1 LSTVAELAGS
11 LGDARLPQH
20 RGLYYGGTWY
30 DPLAGASAPTI
41 NPATGQSIAQVA
53 VAGANDVDAAI
64 SSAAAGFAIWRKTD
78 ALTRSRALVAWAARL
93 RANADQLAWLD
104 AVDAGMPIS
113 QVLRDIELAAVAI
126 EFCAGLIT
134 EIKGDTLPTGNGQL
148 TYTLRQPIGVVARIV
163 AFNHPLMFAASRAAA
178 PLAAGNAL
186 ILKPSEQ
193 APLSALRLAELSEGL
208 FPPGVFNVLPGG
220 RECGEA
226 LARSPSVAKVSL
238 IGSVP
243 TGKAVLRAAA
253 ETIKETALELGGK
266 NALIA
271 YPDADVPAVADAIFR
286 GMNFAWGGQS
296 CGSTSRAF
304 VHTDIHDAVVA
315 LVVEKCRALVPGMP
329 TEPGT
334 AMGCLIS
341 EAHRARV
348 EGFVASAI
356 EEGATLVAGGRRP
369 SGLDG
374 GAFYEPTV
382 FTGVSADMRIAR
394 EEIFGPVLSIFRW
407 SDEAA
412 MLADVNDTDFG
423 LTAAIW
429 TERISTALTVAE
441 ALEVGYVWINGVGA
455 HIHGAPF
462 GGVKQSGLGREES
475 IDEILA
481 YTAVKTINVR
491 HSG

>member
-1 LSTVAELAGS
+1 MAELAGS
-11 LGDARLPQH
+11 LGDARLPAH
-20 RGLYYGGTWY
+20 RGLYYGGTWH
-30 DPLAGASAPTI
+30 DPLSGGSAPTI

-53 VAGANDVDAAI
+53 VAGADDVDAAI

-226 LARSPSVAKVSL
+226 LARSPRVAKVSL

-271 YPDADVPAVADAIFR
+271 YPDADIPTVADAIFR

-356 EEGATLVAGGRRP
+356 EDGATLVAGGRRP
-369 SGLDG
+369 PGLDG

-382 FTGVSADMRIAR
+382 FTGVSADMSIAR

-429 TERISTALTVAE
+429 TERISTALRVAE
-441 ALEVGYVWINGVGA
+441 ALEVGYVWVNGVGA

-475 IDEILA
+475 IDEIFA